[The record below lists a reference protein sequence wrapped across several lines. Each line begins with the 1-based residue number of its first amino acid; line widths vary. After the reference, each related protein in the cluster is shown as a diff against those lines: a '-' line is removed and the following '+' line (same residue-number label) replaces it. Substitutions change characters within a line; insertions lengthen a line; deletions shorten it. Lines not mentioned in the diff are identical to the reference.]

1 MPIEEK
7 KYEDL
12 SLIRKYIKMTP
23 PYYDNLAEWTEI
35 VPESEIRR
43 LLLYNVKYYFGGGKP
58 GALPIDT
65 FKTILRQIADNLDI
79 SGIDILNY
87 GPTSGL
93 LSLKKVLVERMKRID
108 GIEIP
113 RGPDDIAITTGS
125 QQMLYA
131 LLDTLIRPKDVIVMA
146 RPSYLGFVVPVT
158 KLGGNVLTVPSDMDG
173 LIPEHVE
180 KAINVCKRE
189 LKRTPKAIYVVSDS
203 DNPKG
208 TTLPEKR
215 RKALFDIAVQ
225 NEILLIEDAAYREIQ
240 FGKIPPPIKKYDP
253 ENKWVAYLRTSSK
266 EAAVLRLGYS
276 ILPEE
281 IMTPVI
287 KDKGYLDL
295 CTSSFTQRML
305 EIYYKH
311 HIDNVLADN
320 LKIYKKRRDAMKKMI
335 DTYFPSNG
343 FSSTPTGGFFFWFQ
357 MEKESFDSGK
367 FMQDKAIPNDVLY
380 VPGKAFYPIKGY
392 SINAGDSKLHGN
404 RIKTNGMRISFSFVS
419 SQMILEGMEIL
430 GKLLQ
435 KEA

>member
-1 MPIEEK
+1 MV
-7 KYEDL
+7 
-12 SLIRKYIKMTP
+12 P
-23 PYYDNLAEWTEI
+23 PYYDSLAEWTEI

-58 GALPIDT
+58 GCLPIDT
-65 FKTILRQIADNLDI
+65 FKTILRQIANNLDTI
-79 SGIDILNY
+79 GIDILNY

-93 LSLKKVLVERMKRID
+93 LSLKEVLGERMRRND
-108 GIEIP
+108 GLTIP
-113 RGPDDIAITTGS
+113 RGPDDIIITTGS

-131 LLDTLIRPKDVIVMA
+131 LLDTLLRPNDVIVMA

-173 LIPEHVE
+173 IIPEHVE
-180 KAINVCKRE
+180 KAIKLCKKE
-189 LKRTPKAIYVVSDS
+189 LNRIPKAIYVVSES

-215 RKALFDIAVQ
+215 RKALFDIAAE

-240 FGKIPPPIKKYDP
+240 FEKAIPPIKKFDK

-276 ILPEE
+276 ILPDE

-295 CTSSFTQRML
+295 CTPSFTQKIL
-305 EIYYKH
+305 EIYYKY

-320 LKIYKKRRDAMKKMI
+320 LKIYQKRRDAMKKMI
-335 DTYFPSNG
+335 DAYFPSNG
-343 FSSTPTGGFFFWFQ
+343 SSSTPTGGFFFWFQ
-357 MEKESFDSGK
+357 MAKESFDSGK
-367 FMQDKAIPNDVLY
+367 FMEEKAIPNDVLY

-392 SINAGDSKLHGN
+392 SVNAGDSILHGN

-419 SQMILEGMEIL
+419 SQTILEGMEIL

>member
-1 MPIEEK
+1 MLIEEK
-7 KYEDL
+7 QIKYEDL

-65 FKTILRQIADNLDI
+65 FKTILRQIADNLDV

-113 RGPDDIAITTGS
+113 RGPNDIAITTGS
-125 QQMLYA
+125 QQMLYT

-158 KLGGNVLTVPSDMDG
+158 KLGGNVLTVPSDMNG

-180 KAINVCKRE
+180 KAINLCKRE

-295 CTSSFTQRML
+295 CTSSFVQRML
-305 EIYYKH
+305 EIF
-311 HIDNVLADN
+311 
-320 LKIYKKRRDAMKKMI
+320 AM
-335 DTYFPSNG
+335 
-343 FSSTPTGGFFFWFQ
+343 
-357 MEKESFDSGK
+357 
-367 FMQDKAIPNDVLY
+367 
-380 VPGKAFYPIKGY
+380 
-392 SINAGDSKLHGN
+392 
-404 RIKTNGMRISFSFVS
+404 
-419 SQMILEGMEIL
+419 
-430 GKLLQ
+430 
-435 KEA
+435 

>member
-1 MPIEEK
+1 
-7 KYEDL
+7 
-12 SLIRKYIKMTP
+12 MTP
-23 PYYDNLAEWTEI
+23 PYYDQLAKWTEI

-58 GALPIDT
+58 GSLPIDT
-65 FKTILRQIADNLDI
+65 FKKILTQISEDLETD
-79 SGIDILNY
+79 GIDILNY
-87 GPTSGL
+87 GPTSGSS
-93 LSLKKVLVERMKRID
+93 SLKEVLLERMKRID
-108 GIEIP
+108 KIEIP
-113 RGPDDIAITTGS
+113 RGIDDLLISTGS

-131 LLDTLIRPKDVIVMA
+131 LLDSLLRPNDVIVMA

-158 KLGGNVLTVPSDMDG
+158 KLGGNVVTVPSDLDG

-180 KAINVCKRE
+180 KAIKICKKE
-189 LKRTPKAIYVVSDS
+189 LKRTPKAIYVVPDS

-215 RKALFDIAVQ
+215 RKDLFNIAAQ

-240 FGKIPPPIKKYDP
+240 FSKISPPIKKLDT

-276 ILPEE
+276 VLPEE
-281 IMTPVI
+281 IMTPTI

-295 CTSSFTQRML
+295 CTSSLNQKIL
-305 EIYYKH
+305 EIYYSQ
-311 HIDNVLADN
+311 HIDNVLPEN
-320 LKIYKKRRDAMKKMI
+320 LRIYKERRDVMEKMI

-343 FSSTPTGGFFFWFQ
+343 MRTKPTGGFFFWYQ
-357 MEKESFDSGK
+357 MENESFDSGK
-367 FMQDKAIPNDVLY
+367 FMEEKAIPNDVLY

-392 SINAGDSKLHGN
+392 SINDSDSKLHGN

-419 SQMILEGMEIL
+419 RQMIAEGMEIL

-435 KEA
+435 KEN